1 LTALA
6 IEALT
11 TVLVAALAW
20 VVATIVL
27 AVL

>member
-11 TVLVAALAW
+11 TVLVAGLAW

>member
-11 TVLVAALAW
+11 TVMVAALAW